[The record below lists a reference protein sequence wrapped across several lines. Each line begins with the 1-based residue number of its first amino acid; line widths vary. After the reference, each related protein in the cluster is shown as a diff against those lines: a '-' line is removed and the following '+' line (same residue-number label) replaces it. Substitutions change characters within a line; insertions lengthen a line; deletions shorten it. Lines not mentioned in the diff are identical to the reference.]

1 MFDPVAKTKIL
12 LNMYLLEMKNVTV
25 DQCLAVHERPI
36 SIKHKNVDMEI
47 FFTNIK
53 FCNIDN
59 FLWCQIIGRGMVK
72 VICKLQACSFIT
84 IKYFKN
90 T

>member
-36 SIKHKNVDMEI
+36 SIKHKNKKQ
-47 FFTNIK
+47 IK
-53 FCNIDN
+53 QKKRN
-59 FLWCQIIGRGMVK
+59 FVFLR
-72 VICKLQACSFIT
+72 
-84 IKYFKN
+84 
-90 T
+90 